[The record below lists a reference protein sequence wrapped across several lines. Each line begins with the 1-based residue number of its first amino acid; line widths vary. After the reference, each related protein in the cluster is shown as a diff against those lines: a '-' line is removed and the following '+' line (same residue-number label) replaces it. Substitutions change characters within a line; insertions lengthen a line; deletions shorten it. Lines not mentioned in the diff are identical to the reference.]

1 MYPLLTPYLGNYRWE
16 GLPVKEY
23 KTDGTGFK
31 DITRQVLFDDPDLT
45 CQLRYFEVQPGGY
58 SSLERHEHVHAVLIL
73 RGRGRCLVGTRVIE
87 IDTFDLVSVPAF
99 QWHQFQPAGDEPLG
113 FLCLVNCDRDRP
125 QLPTEADLEQ
135 LRQIEEVA
143 EFIKV

>member
-1 MYPLLTPYLGNYRWE
+1 LTPYLGNYRWE
-16 GLPVKEY
+16 NLPVKEY

-31 DITRQVLFDDPDLT
+31 EITRQVLFDDPDLT
-45 CQLRYFEVQPGGY
+45 CQLRYFEVQPGGH

-73 RGRGRCLVGTRVIE
+73 RGRGRCLVGSQVIE
-87 IDTFDLVSVPAF
+87 INTFDLVSVPAL
-99 QWHQFQPAGDEPLG
+99 QWHQFQPTGDEPLG

-143 EFIKV
+143 QFIKV

>member
-1 MYPLLTPYLGNYRWE
+1 LTPYSGNYRWKDV
-16 GLPVKEY
+16 PVKEY
-23 KTDGTGFK
+23 KTDGSGFK

-73 RGRGRCLVGTRVIE
+73 RGRGRCLVGVRVIAIE
-87 IDTFDLVSVPAF
+87 TFDLVSVPAL
-99 QWHQFQPAGDEPLG
+99 QWHQFQPAGNEPLG

-125 QLPTEADLEQ
+125 QTPTEADLAQ

-143 EFIKV
+143 EFIRV